1 MKFFPGPFLRN
12 CCLKIRHFSI
22 KIFWP
27 LKNIWTLSDVKSNF
41 EQLLFSSPY
50 WFFHSLRSYWALKFS
65 KKYLDKNILTKNLA
79 FSKLNSSSGSE
90 KINIVKKTK
99 VARNSILHQIGSSKY
114 FLEVKIFFIQKCLI
128 FKQQF
133 LKKGPGKNFNFF
145 SKLKLNNFS
154 T

>member
-12 CCLKIRHFSI
+12 CCLKIRHFSM
-22 KIFWP
+22 
-27 LKNIWTLSDVKSNF
+27 KNILTSKKISDVKSNF
-41 EQLLFSSPY
+41 EQLLFSSLY
-50 WFFHSLRSYWALKFS
+50 WFFHSLRSYWALKKQDFWS
-65 KKYLDKNILTKNLA
+65 KYFYPNIFLKTL
-79 FSKLNSSSGSE
+79 KLNNSSRSE

-114 FLEVKIFFIQKCLI
+114 FLEVKIFFILKCLI

>member
-12 CCLKIRHFSI
+12 CCLKIRHFSM
-22 KIFWP
+22 
-27 LKNIWTLSDVKSNF
+27 KNILTSKKYLEDPVWCKI
-41 EQLLFSSPY
+41 E
-50 WFFHSLRSYWALKFS
+50 FFHSLRSYWALKKQDFWA
-65 KKYLDKNILTKNLA
+65 KYFCPNIFLKTL
-79 FSKLNSSSGSE
+79 KLNNSSRSE
-90 KINIVKKTK
+90 KINMVKKTK

-114 FLEVKIFFIQKCLI
+114 FLEVKIFFIQKCLV
-128 FKQQF
+128 FKQHF